1 MRPSLT
7 RGIVYGLL
15 FSLPVW
21 TALLWAMHA
30 YGDEPAKPATK
41 LTGWVHVIGCPHTSK
56 VTGQNYVVLI
66 FSDGESVAIDI
77 NKQDDTQRANLS
89 AFIGGIEGYTYVA
102 KCEMAT

>member
-21 TALLWAMHA
+21 AALLWAMHA
-30 YGDEPAKPATK
+30 YGDEPAKSAVK
-41 LTGWVHVIGCPHTSK
+41 LAGWVHMAGCPHTAK
-56 VTGQNYVVLI
+56 AIGQNMVVLW
-66 FSDGESVAIDI
+66 FDDGESVQIDL
-77 NKQDDTQRANLS
+77 NKTSDEKKEDLKT
-89 AFIGGIEGYTYVA
+89 FIGDVQGYTFVA